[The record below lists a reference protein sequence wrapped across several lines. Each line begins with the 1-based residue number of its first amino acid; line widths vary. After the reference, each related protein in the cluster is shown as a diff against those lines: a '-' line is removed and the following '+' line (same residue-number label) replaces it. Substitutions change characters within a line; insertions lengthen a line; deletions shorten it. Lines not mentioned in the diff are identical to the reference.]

1 MGKEIN
7 VVRNKFSYIY
17 LYTSLGA
24 VIIQTAKKF
33 SKQIIILRTCF
44 RIFKQSFRTQW
55 SIILNYLIKF
65 KESSSKNKL
74 DSWYTTLNWTRFKT
88 SNRKIS
94 IFFKNKN
101 KLTC

>member
-33 SKQIIILRTCF
+33 SKQVTILRKCF
-44 RIFKQSFRTQW
+44 RIFKQTFRTQW

-74 DSWYTTLNWTRFKT
+74 ET
-88 SNRKIS
+88 
-94 IFFKNKN
+94 
-101 KLTC
+101 

>member
-44 RIFKQSFRTQW
+44 RIFKQSFRTQ
-55 SIILNYLIKF
+55 
-65 KESSSKNKL
+65 
-74 DSWYTTLNWTRFKT
+74 
-88 SNRKIS
+88 
-94 IFFKNKN
+94 
-101 KLTC
+101 